1 MSHGSETRKMRGGKI
16 GSGGRRSRNRQWD
29 KEQEAHDNASISNP
43 YVMPLTT
50 PIQKKDPERFKS
62 ASPTARRKLI
72 EETEE
77 KGLLRTDYTSLIN
90 RKG

>member
-1 MSHGSETRKMRGGKI
+1 MSNGSKTRRMRGGKI
-16 GSGGRRSRNRQWD
+16 GAGGRRSRNSQWEQ
-29 KEQEAHDNASISNP
+29 EQEAQDNESISEP
-43 YVMPLTT
+43 YVMPLTA
-50 PIQKKDPERFKS
+50 PLRREQRFQS
-62 ASPTARRKLI
+62 ANPSARRKLI

>member
-1 MSHGSETRKMRGGKI
+1 MSNGSGTRRMRGGKI
-16 GSGGRRSRNRQWD
+16 GAGGRRSRNSQWEQ
-29 KEQEAHDNASISNP
+29 EQEAQDNESISEP
-43 YVMPLTT
+43 YVMPLTL
-50 PIQKKDPERFKS
+50 PSPLRREQRFQS
-62 ASPTARRKLI
+62 ANPSARRKLI

>member
-1 MSHGSETRKMRGGKI
+1 MSNGSETRRMRGGKI
-16 GSGGRRSRNRQWD
+16 GAGGRRSRNRQWE
-29 KEQEAHDNASISNP
+29 KEQEAQDNESISNP
-43 YVMPLTT
+43 YVMPLTK
-50 PIQKKDPERFKS
+50 PIERQNPERFKS